1 MGKNNGCGYYWEVS
15 RLFDTIRNQLGI
27 KMLIFTQ
34 ILTSFNDLHSTKNI
48 ECNTLIQL
56 ESLEVNV
63 DNNTAKTPPLNI
75 NNRNGTTEKM
85 PGPLKID
92 DHVNDEK
99 LMIAAHIFVCIR
111 GTQRKSGWEKEWE
124 IETKGL
130 ERICYA

>member
-1 MGKNNGCGYYWEVS
+1 MAKNNGSSYYWEVS

-27 KMLIFTQ
+27 KMFIFTQ
-34 ILTSFNDLHSTKNI
+34 ILTGFNDLHSTKNI
-48 ECNTLIQL
+48 ECNTLIHL

-92 DHVNDEK
+92 DHVN
-99 LMIAAHIFVCIR
+99 
-111 GTQRKSGWEKEWE
+111 G
-124 IETKGL
+124 
-130 ERICYA
+130 